1 MKKYIIKGVIIFL
14 TAGILSSCNKYEP
27 GDIVPSI
34 TNLEVTFNTNG
45 GSDLGKL
52 IIPEEGGFVQQPF
65 SPIKAGFAF
74 DTWCSDM
81 ELTKEFDFAN
91 IRIFEN
97 SAIFS
102 RYITDQANQ
111 DRFNFDAPT
120 KTISTLKEPD
130 FRKKVKNVVIPAT
143 MGSIPVE
150 KISDWGF
157 YQDPVLVSV
166 LIPEGVKT
174 IGNECFRQSKKLKV
188 VWMGN
193 SVTTI
198 AGNVFEGCSELTSI
212 KLSEGLTSIGGG
224 TFANMKK
231 VANKLVIPNGVT
243 VIAGYCFYQS
253 EFAGGIELGNAVT
266 TIQGNAFTDCAIP
279 SIVLPAT
286 LTSIGGGA
294 LARSART
301 IIVKGTDPAKIA
313 LAGFAF
319 MNPLG
324 VTIKVP
330 KASLEAFRTNA
341 KWAEYNVSP
350 YQIVA
355 DE

>member
-1 MKKYIIKGVIIFL
+1 MKKYIIKGVVMFL
-14 TAGILSSCNKYEP
+14 FAGMMSSCNKYEP

-45 GSDLGKL
+45 GSELPML
-52 IIPEEGGFVQQPF
+52 IVPEEGGFVQQPF
-65 SPIKAGFAF
+65 SPVKPGFAF
-74 DTWCSDM
+74 DTWCIDK
-81 ELTKEFDFAN
+81 ELTKEFDFTN
-91 IRIFEN
+91 TRIFEN
-97 SAIFS
+97 SSIYA
-102 RYITDQANQ
+102 RYITDLANQ
-111 DRFNFDAPT
+111 ERFNFDPAT
-120 KTISTLKEPD
+120 RTITTLKEPD
-130 FRKKVKNVVIPAT
+130 FRKKVKNVVIPAK
-143 MGSIPVE
+143 MGDIPVE
-150 KISDWGF
+150 NLTAWGF
-157 YQDPVLVSV
+157 YQDPALVSV

-212 KLSEGLTSIGGG
+212 KLSEGLTTIGGG

-231 VANKLVIPNGVT
+231 VLNKIVIPNGVT
-243 VIAGYCFYQS
+243 VIPAYCFYQS
-253 EFAGGIELGNAVT
+253 EFVGGIELGNAVT
-266 TIQGNAFTDCAIP
+266 TIQSNAFTDCAIQ

-286 LTSIGGGA
+286 ITSIGGGA

-301 IIVKGTDPAKIA
+301 IIVKGTDPAKIS

-350 YQIVA
+350 YQIIA

>member
-1 MKKYIIKGVIIFL
+1 MKKHILKGVL
-14 TAGILSSCNKYEP
+14 MLLVTGILSSCSKYNP

-34 TNLEVTFNTNG
+34 TNLEVSFNTSG
-45 GSDLGKL
+45 GSELPKL
-52 IIPEEGGFVQQPF
+52 IVPEEGGFVQQPF
-65 SPIKAGFAF
+65 SPAKSGFAF
-74 DTWCSDM
+74 ETWCVDK

-91 IRIFEN
+91 VRIFEN
-97 SAIFS
+97 SSIYA

-111 DRFNFDAPT
+111 DRFNFDVPT

-130 FRKKVKNVVIPAT
+130 FRKKMKNVVIPAK
-143 MGSIPVE
+143 MGDVPVE
-150 KISDWGF
+150 NLSAWGF
-157 YQDPVLVSV
+157 YQDPALVSV

-174 IGNECFRQSKKLKV
+174 IGDECFRQSKKLKV
-188 VWMGN
+188 VYIGN

-198 AGNVFEGCSELTSI
+198 KGNVFEGCTELTTI
-212 KLSEGLTSIGGG
+212 HLPDGLKSLGGG
-224 TFANMKK
+224 NFANMKK
-231 VANKLVIPNGVT
+231 VSHKLIIPSGVT
-243 VIAGYCFYQS
+243 DIPGYCFYQS

-266 TIQGNAFTDCAIP
+266 TIQGNAFTDCAIQ
-279 SIVLPAT
+279 SIILPAT

-313 LAGFAF
+313 LAGYAF
-319 MNPLG
+319 LNPLG